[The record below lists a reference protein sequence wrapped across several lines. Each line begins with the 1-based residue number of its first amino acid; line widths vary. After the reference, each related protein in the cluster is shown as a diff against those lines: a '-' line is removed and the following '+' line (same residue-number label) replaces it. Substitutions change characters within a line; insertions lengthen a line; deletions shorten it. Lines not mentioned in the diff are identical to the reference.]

1 MVKCLVDG
9 QPDSSETVD
18 FHDVV
23 AEIVENVVLGQVGH
37 HLVQQHDILVTYV
50 ASRHVIVV
58 QCHLLVRAGPT
69 ALQVDR
75 LSHVIVSKDV
85 IVDNGLE

>member
-1 MVKCLVDG
+1 MVKRLVDG

-37 HLVQQHDILVTYV
+37 HLVQQHDILVANV
-50 ASRHVIVV
+50 APRHVVVV
-58 QCHLLVRAGPT
+58 QSDFLVRAGPT
-69 ALQVDR
+69 ALQEDC
-75 LSHVIVSKDV
+75 LGHVVVSKDV
-85 IVDNGLE
+85 VVDNGLE